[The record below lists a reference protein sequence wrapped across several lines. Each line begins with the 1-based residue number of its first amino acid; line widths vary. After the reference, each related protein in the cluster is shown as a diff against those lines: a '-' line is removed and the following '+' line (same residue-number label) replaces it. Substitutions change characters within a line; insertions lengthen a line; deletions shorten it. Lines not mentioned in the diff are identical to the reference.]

1 MIEAHYGRVL
11 GIIPLD
17 RHATNASGEDGTVPI
32 PGTEPWGGTEGTLA
46 PLADTSE
53 DLAASPH
60 ILTMYWSLSVSVFAV
75 GGMVSSFTVGWIGD
89 RLGR

>member
-11 GIIPLD
+11 GIAPLD
-17 RHATNASGEDGTVPI
+17 RRATNTSGEDGTVP
-32 PGTEPWGGTEGTLA
+32 GMEPWGGTEGTLA
-46 PLADTSE
+46 SPADIGEGLTT
-53 DLAASPH
+53 SPH

>member
-11 GIIPLD
+11 GIVPPD
-17 RHATNASGEDGTVPI
+17 THATNVSGEDGT
-32 PGTEPWGGTEGTLA
+32 EGTLPPPSDPA
-46 PLADTSE
+46 T
-53 DLAASPH
+53 SPH
-60 ILTMYWSLSVSVFAV
+60 ILTMYWSLSVSVFAI

>member
-11 GIIPLD
+11 GIAPLD
-17 RHATNASGEDGTVPI
+17 RHATNASGEAVTVTI
-32 PGTEPWGGTEGTLA
+32 PSTEPWGSTEGTLA
-46 PLADTSE
+46 PPGNTGE
-53 DLAASPH
+53 DLATSLH